1 MRRCG
6 LVVIIGALLTAATAA
21 AQTPTPRPVPPQEY
35 VFPAGA
41 GAIFL
46 HVRPDRTQ
54 DFEAVIARLSHALDQ
69 TTDPVRKQQAA
80 SWRIYKSVET
90 PRESVI
96 YVFFFDPASF
106 GADYDP
112 IKILSEA
119 LPGEVQGLYER
130 LKADVMRVERMGL
143 SKIR

>member
-1 MRRCG
+1 MRRWG
-6 LVVIIGALLTAATAA
+6 FVVMMGALLAAATTAAQA
-21 AQTPTPRPVPPQEY
+21 PTPRPAPPQEY

-54 DFEAVIARLSHALDQ
+54 DFEAVIARLSRALDQ

-96 YVFFFDPASF
+96 YVFFFDPAAF
-106 GADYDP
+106 GVDYDP

-143 SKIR
+143 AKIR